1 MRRVSG
7 CTQRAEGRLY
17 RGHAYHDVRVIIVT
31 MRVPLV
37 ESLCLAVMGRILA
50 LEYLLPGVHGACG
63 HVSSCQT
70 INIVAF

>member
-1 MRRVSG
+1 
-7 CTQRAEGRLY
+7 
-17 RGHAYHDVRVIIVT
+17 